1 MSDDW
6 WFSRRRRRPSS
17 FFEEFESMIEEMQ
30 REFMEEIKR
39 IMDSIPRELVRETRT
54 PTGVRREYGP
64 FVYGYSI
71 TIGPDGK
78 PVFRQFGNIV
88 PAALPKGVEVRA
100 EREPLVDI
108 IEDEKTVRVVAEIP
122 GVRKDDIDLSL
133 EERKLTIKVDT
144 PERKYYKEVNLPTE
158 VESSGAK
165 AEYNNGV
172 LSVALLKKQAPKTRG
187 EKIKVE

>member
-6 WFSRRRRRPSS
+6 WFGRRRRRPFS
-17 FFEEFESMIEEMQ
+17 FFEEFEAMFEEMQ
-30 REFMEEIKR
+30 RGFLEEIR
-39 IMDSIPRELVRETRT
+39 RMMDSLPRELVRETRT

-78 PVFRQFGNIV
+78 PIIRQFGNIS
-88 PAALPKGVEVRA
+88 PAALPKGLEVRA

-108 IEDEKTVRVVAEIP
+108 IEDDKTVKVVAELP
-122 GVRKDDIDLSL
+122 GVRKEDIDLTL
-133 EERKLTIKVDT
+133 EEKKLTIRVDT
-144 PERKYYKEVNLPTE
+144 EARKYYKEVSLPAE
-158 VESSGAK
+158 VETSGAR

-172 LSVALLKKQAPKTRG
+172 LSVSLVKKQAGRMKG
-187 EKIKVE
+187 EKVRVE

>member
-172 LSVALLKKQAPKTRG
+172 LSVALLKKQASKTRG